1 MDGRNRRSRV
11 LVVDDEPG
19 IRKTIRAYLEA
30 DGFEVT
36 TLSEGDQVV
45 STVDSFNPDVV
56 VLDVMLPGID
66 GIEVLRQ
73 LRQTT
78 SVFVMML
85 SARTEETDRLVG
97 LKMGADDYVTKPFSP
112 REVVARVQAL
122 LRRSRTDEESV
133 DDEIRFSRL
142 FINRAARQVRKDDE
156 LLNLTP
162 IEFDLL
168 TALAENPERVMSRD
182 QLIRRAW
189 GNDYFIEERV
199 VDVHIRR
206 LRQKIEDDPSEASII
221 VTVRSAGYRF
231 EAGNA

>member
-1 MDGRNRRSRV
+1 MDGTKTGNRV

-30 DGFEVT
+30 DGYEVT
-36 TLSEGDQVV
+36 TLSGGDEVV
-45 STVDSFNPDVV
+45 STVESFKPDVV

-73 LRQTT
+73 LRQRT
-78 SVFVMML
+78 SVYVLML
-85 SARTEETDRLVG
+85 SARTEETDRLLG

-122 LRRSRTDEESV
+122 LRRSRTDGKDAEDV
-133 DDEIRFSRL
+133 IRFGRL
-142 FINRAARQVRKDDE
+142 SIDRAARQTRKDGE
-156 LLNLTP
+156 LLSLTP

-168 TALAENPERVMSRD
+168 SALAENRGRVMSRD

-206 LRQKIEDDPSEASII
+206 LRQKIEDDPSNARII
-221 VTVRSAGYRF
+221 ATVRSAGYRF
-231 EAGNA
+231 EGDSA